1 MKVLNLIKPKSL
13 KFSKNK
19 LLNKDGSK
27 ISIDSSIKIFA
38 LTNSWKCCK
47 CRVENY
53 INKWECSYC
62 RHVRCNSCKELM
74 G

>member
-1 MKVLNLIKPKSL
+1 VVNLINPRSL
-13 KFSKNK
+13 KFIKSK
-19 LLNKDGSK
+19 LLNKDDSK

-53 INKWECSYC
+53 NNKWVCSNC
-62 RHVRCNSCKELM
+62 RHERCNSCKELM